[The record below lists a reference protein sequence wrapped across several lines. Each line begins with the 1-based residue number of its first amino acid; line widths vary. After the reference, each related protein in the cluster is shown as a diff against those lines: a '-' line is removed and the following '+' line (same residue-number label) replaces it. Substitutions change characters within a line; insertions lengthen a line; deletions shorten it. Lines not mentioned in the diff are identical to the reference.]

1 MHQPCISGCG
11 VFLLQKWGN
20 LYLKKSVMIYLSKTG
35 TPQMVYIPKGR
46 ETIGSLVLSLRNTIN
61 QSVPVMVNVVDLQS
75 DLYVQFRID
84 LPADIETGEYEY
96 SLTDEAGVI
105 STGLLFIEDL
115 SELQEYQISI
125 KYEQYNK

>member
-1 MHQPCISGCG
+1 
-11 VFLLQKWGN
+11 
-20 LYLKKSVMIYLSKTG
+20 MIYLKNIS
-35 TPQMVYIPKGR
+35 TPQVIFIPKSR
-46 ETIGSLVLSLRNTIN
+46 ETEGSLVFSIKSTIN
-61 QSVPVMVNVVDLQS
+61 HSVSVNASVVDLQS
-75 DLYVQFRID
+75 ELFIQFPVE
-84 LPADIETGEYEY
+84 LPADINTGEYEY

>member
-1 MHQPCISGCG
+1 
-11 VFLLQKWGN
+11 
-20 LYLKKSVMIYLSKTG
+20 MIYLSKTG

-46 ETIGSLVLSLRNTIN
+46 ETIGLLVFSLRNTIN